1 MKSLRAVGEVRR
13 AKGPIASARC
23 PFSRSNMPLPFTSS
37 VVPSKTQWA
46 RQSGL
51 ARDEPVHHVAAP
63 PAATSASDGF
73 TAAREWPAGTQHR
86 DATPVS
92 DLA

>member
-13 AKGPIASARC
+13 AMGPIASAPC
-23 PFSRSNMPLPFTSS
+23 PFSGSNIPLPLTSS
-37 VVPSKTQWA
+37 VVPSKTQWS

-51 ARDEPVHHVAAP
+51 AGDEPVHHVVAP

-73 TAAREWPAGTQHR
+73 TAARDT
-86 DATPVS
+86 TPGRNPGE
-92 DLA
+92 